1 MSWML
6 PPNYLAFDIETI
18 AGEPTEAEEWMRR
31 TWAPNPKWK
40 PATIGSRF
48 LDAYQKKL
56 ERLALLD
63 TAPIISLAMRTEADC
78 RVIHWLPIDEQQIA
92 GAALERCADQAA
104 MLYRVQEYLDQC
116 TPETV
121 LIGHNIRHFDLP
133 KIRHAML
140 RRGVRLPQCLVAH
153 DQPIFDTMMEW
164 NRYTLDERP
173 MISLSDVLDV
183 CGLVNH
189 KQIAEGAMVPEL
201 YEQGEYVT
209 ILTYAVADV
218 VAEWSLFLR
227 MTGQAGD
234 GSPALQQQARKVMDN
249 SAGNPTPVASAAK
262 VVGRIELPAEADQCE
277 QIRAEIAGDAS
288 GGHEVVR
295 RAAEEAVQESPR

>member
-1 MSWML
+1 MDAAHMGAESEV
-6 PPNYLAFDIETI
+6 ETGHDRQPFPRCVPKE
-18 AGEPTEAEEWMRR
+18 AGAACAARHR
-31 TWAPNPKWK
+31 A
-40 PATIGSRF
+40 
-48 LDAYQKKL
+48 
-56 ERLALLD
+56 
-63 TAPIISLAMRTEADC
+63 
-78 RVIHWLPIDEQQIA
+78 IDEQQIA